1 MQSLKTFSLWLIV
14 ALTLSSAAG
23 CSSWVYRI
31 NIPQGNFLEQS
42 DVDKLRVNMTREQVI
57 YVLGRPIAEDAFDKN
72 TWRYVYSFNKGRA
85 NEQYKS
91 LVLNFENE
99 KLVTVSGDY
108 EQPEN
113 FTTPLEQK
121 AIWV

>member
-108 EQPEN
+108 EQPKN
-113 FTTPLEQK
+113 FTTPLGQ
-121 AIWV
+121 

>member
-1 MQSLKTFSLWLIV
+1 MQSFKTFSFWLV
-14 ALTLSSAAG
+14 LTLTLSATAG

-113 FTTPLEQK
+113 FTTPLEQ
-121 AIWV
+121 

>member
-1 MQSLKTFSLWLIV
+1 MQSLKTFSFWLIV
-14 ALTLSSAAG
+14 TLTLSLASG

-57 YVLGRPIAEDAFDKN
+57 FVLGKPIAEDAFDKN
-72 TWRYVYSFNKGRA
+72 TWRYVYSFNKGRK

-91 LVLNFENE
+91 LIINFDNE
-99 KLVTVSGDY
+99 KLISISGDY
-108 EQPEN
+108 AQPEN
-113 FTTPLEQK
+113 FSTALEQ
-121 AIWV
+121 

>member
-57 YVLGRPIAEDAFDKN
+57 YVLGRPIAEDAFDKS

-85 NEQYKS
+85 NEQFKS

-108 EQPEN
+108 EQPDN
-113 FTTPLEQK
+113 FTTPLEQ
-121 AIWV
+121 